1 MQKGIKN
8 TTENTRVKYI
18 ISDSKEFSRIMD
30 RLDNKKIPYYG
41 IHTLEG
47 WELFVPIKHK
57 EESDKIVAG

>member
-1 MQKGIKN
+1 
-8 TTENTRVKYI
+8 
-18 ISDSKEFSRIMD
+18 MD